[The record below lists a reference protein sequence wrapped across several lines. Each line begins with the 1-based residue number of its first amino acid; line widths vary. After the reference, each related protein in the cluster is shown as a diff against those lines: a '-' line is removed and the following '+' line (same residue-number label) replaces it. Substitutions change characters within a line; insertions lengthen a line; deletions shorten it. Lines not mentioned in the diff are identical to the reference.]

1 MNRREFAR
9 AALGTMGAW
18 ATNPGAMWAR
28 APHLPHLR
36 VDGPR
41 LTQWL
46 VALARFGGTED
57 GGVARVAYGEADLEA
72 RGYVTELMRSAGLE
86 VTVDLAGNLVGR
98 RSGSVPDLAPLAFG
112 SHIDSVPGGGRYD
125 GPVGSLAAVEV
136 VQTLEENGHHTR
148 HPLEVVI
155 FQNEEGG
162 LVGSRAL
169 SGELSVEELERMT
182 HSGLT
187 MREGIR
193 RIGGDPGRLSSA
205 RRRPGH
211 YAAFLELHIEQGRV
225 LEAQGTDIGVVEGIV
240 GINWWNVTIEGVAN
254 HAGTTPMDQR
264 RDALLAA
271 SRFVEMVN
279 RVVTATPGNQVGTVG
294 KLEVSPGAPNVIPGR
309 VAASLELR
317 DLRTETM
324 QALFAEIER
333 EAHRIGEESGTSF
346 TFTSSFS
353 SSPAPTDP
361 RVQQAVQTAA
371 NALGLSTRRIP
382 SGAGHDTQSMARFAP
397 AGMIFIPSVNGI
409 SHSPQEFS
417 HPEDIEN
424 GANVLLHALLALD
437 DSL

>member
-1 MNRREFAR
+1 
-9 AALGTMGAW
+9 
-18 ATNPGAMWAR
+18 
-28 APHLPHLR
+28 
-36 VDGPR
+36 
-41 LTQWL
+41 
-46 VALARFGGTED
+46 
-57 GGVARVAYGEADLEA
+57 
-72 RGYVTELMRSAGLE
+72 
-86 VTVDLAGNLVGR
+86 
-98 RSGSVPDLAPLAFG
+98 
-112 SHIDSVPGGGRYD
+112 
-125 GPVGSLAAVEV
+125 
-136 VQTLEENGHHTR
+136 
-148 HPLEVVI
+148 
-155 FQNEEGG
+155 
-162 LVGSRAL
+162 
-169 SGELSVEELERMT
+169 
-182 HSGLT
+182 
-187 MREGIR
+187 
-193 RIGGDPGRLSSA
+193 
-205 RRRPGH
+205 
-211 YAAFLELHIEQGRV
+211 
-225 LEAQGTDIGVVEGIV
+225 
-240 GINWWNVTIEGVAN
+240 VAN

-333 EAHRIGEESGTSF
+333 EAHRIGQESGTSF

-361 RVQQAVQTAA
+361 RVQQAIQTAA
-371 NALGLSTRRIP
+371 NALGFSTRRIP